1 MNNITEKNVR
11 EFIEAIN
18 RDALDEVRRLERESD
33 EYNRIE
39 LEKTQ
44 DEAKKVLEERN
55 RVDRAKIKAETNREI
70 SRLQFENKK
79 KIIDRRTEIEDKVFK
94 EAEDKLTEFAKSD
107 KYLDFLIKSA
117 QNILKEIGKEN
128 VTFFMRES
136 DLSFK
141 EKISEELKAEYEF
154 KPDSTILIG
163 GLKAESKNILADDTL
178 DKRLQNEREWF
189 RMNSSLSVRG
199 EQNG

>member
-94 EAEDKLTEFAKSD
+94 EAEDKLTEFASSE

-141 EKISEELKAEYEF
+141 EKISEKLNAEYEF

-163 GLKAESKNILADDTL
+163 GLKGESKNILADDTL